1 MPRMPHL
8 PNRWLRL
15 AGVFL
20 AAASIARAE
29 EPPAP
34 AASPDPAVLRAEIEQ
49 VTGKTFKVFGDELK
63 LIFVLSDANP
73 ELAKY
78 ATFHLHQV
86 LPKMRALAGFPPD
99 ATVPEAVVV
108 ALFQEPADCAK
119 FLKARG
125 EKVEGGEAAFAYL
138 HDNDPA
144 KRVIAAFVIDPR
156 PMVRRLRHSAF
167 NALLR
172 AWIPR
177 PPAWLARGLAEV
189 MEDANL
195 DEETGRLDLGPA
207 RGHVRDL
214 RERLLNA
221 DPPRLLPL
229 KEFLSGDA
237 PWKKDPLSAAV
248 QAWSFARFLLEDPR
262 MEEARTLSGMLRAL
276 APGASEDENRASVL
290 KQVLDEEWKPL
301 ETAWRAYIT
310 HLPETPGEAPYR
322 QARAHINKM
331 QFDAARPLLDEAIK
345 LDPGYDRLYYYR
357 GLCSF
362 HLKRYGLAVTD
373 LGYALTL
380 FPEYHAARFLR
391 GRARAVLNDRD
402 GAKADFEACKT
413 TPYAAKAEQEIAA
426 LDAPP
431 PPPSPPEPE
440 QKPIPDA
447 PPPDPQEKTKTAP
460 PPEVKSEA
468 PVPEAKSE
476 AHAPAPEAKTE
487 APPAPDVKTEAPPST
502 EPPKKTEE

>member
-1 MPRMPHL
+1 MPQM
-8 PNRWLRL
+8 PNRL
-15 AGVFL
+15 APIACVLL
-20 AAASIARAE
+20 AACCLARAE

-34 AASPDPAVLRAEIEQ
+34 PTPAAAPAAAPDPAALRAELDKI
-49 VTGKTFKVFGDELK
+49 TGKTFKVFGDELK

-86 LPKMRALAGFPPD
+86 LPRMRAMAGFPPD

-125 EKVEGGEAAFAYL
+125 AGNEPSFAYL
-138 HDNDPA
+138 HDDDPA
-144 KRVIAAFVIDPR
+144 RRVIAAFALDPR

-172 AWIPR
+172 AWIAR
-177 PPAWLARGLAEV
+177 PPAWLSRGLAEV
-189 MEDANL
+189 MEDASL
-195 DEETGRLDLGPA
+195 DEETGRLELGPA

-229 KEFLSGDA
+229 REFLSGDA

-248 QAWSFARFLLEDPR
+248 QAWSFARFLIEDAR
-262 MEEARTLSGMLRAL
+262 MEEARTLSSMLRAL
-276 APGASEDENRASVL
+276 APNASEDENRANVL

-301 ETAWRAYIT
+301 ETAWKEYIT

-322 QARAHINKM
+322 QARALINKM

-345 LDPGYDRLYYYR
+345 LDPAYDRLYYYR

-362 HLKRYGLAVTD
+362 HLKRHGLAVTD

-391 GRARAVLNDRD
+391 GRARAALNDRD
-402 GAKADFEACKT
+402 GARADFEACKA
-413 TPYAAKAEQEIAA
+413 TPYAAKAEKELAA
-426 LDAPP
+426 LEAAPTPPPTPP
-431 PPPSPPEPE
+431 PPAPE

-447 PPPDPQEKTKTAP
+447 PPP
-460 PPEVKSEA
+460 
-468 PVPEAKSE
+468 
-476 AHAPAPEAKTE
+476 
-487 APPAPDVKTEAPPST
+487 APPST
-502 EPPKKTEE
+502 DPPKKTEE

>member
-1 MPRMPHL
+1 MPRMP
-8 PNRWLRL
+8 NRLARL
-15 AGVFL
+15 AGVLL
-20 AAASIARAE
+20 AACCLARAE
-29 EPPAP
+29 EPPA
-34 AASPDPAVLRAEIEQ
+34 AAPDTAALRAEIEKA
-49 VTGKTFKVFGDELK
+49 TGKAFKLYGDELK

-86 LPKMRALAGFPPD
+86 LPKMRAMAGFPPD

-119 FLKARG
+119 FLQSRG
-125 EKVEGGEAAFAYL
+125 AGSEPAFAYL
-138 HDNDPA
+138 HDDDPA
-144 KRVIAAFVIDPR
+144 KRVIAAFALDPR
-156 PMVRRLRHSAF
+156 PLVRRLRHSAF

-189 MEDANL
+189 MEDASL
-195 DEETGRLDLGPA
+195 GEETGRLELGPA

-229 KEFLSGDA
+229 REFLSGDA

-248 QAWSFARFLLEDPR
+248 QAWSFARFLLEDAQ
-262 MEEARTLSGMLRAL
+262 MEEARTLASMLRAL
-276 APGASEDENRASVL
+276 SPNASEDENRASVL
-290 KQVLDEEWKPL
+290 RQVLDEEWKPL
-301 ETAWRAYIT
+301 EAAWKEYIT

-362 HLKRYGLAVTD
+362 HLKRHGLAVTD

-391 GRARAVLNDRD
+391 GRARAALNDRD
-402 GAKADFEACKT
+402 GARADFEACKA
-413 TPYAAKAEQEIAA
+413 TPYAAKAEKEIAA

-431 PPPSPPEPE
+431 PPEPE
-440 QKPIPDA
+440 QKPVPDA
-447 PPPDPQEKTKTAP
+447 PPPAPPETKT
-460 PPEVKSEA
+460 EA
-468 PVPEAKSE
+468 PAPQVEEQKTP
-476 AHAPAPEAKTE
+476 APAPEAKTE
-487 APPAPDVKTEAPPST
+487 APPATD
-502 EPPKKTEE
+502 PPKKAEE